1 MILIENPNKIKSIVN
16 NFRRNS
22 YKIVL
27 AHGTFDLLHVGH
39 IKHLKFAKKFGQKL
53 IVSIT
58 ADKFVKKGHG
68 RPYFKEI
75 YRKEMLESLEFIDY
89 VFIVNDASAI
99 PAIKTVKPDFYLKGE
114 EYKDNSKDITKKIK
128 KEKLEVKKYNGKV
141 IYSNEIVYSSS
152 NLINNYFENYSNEL
166 KNKIHIFKKKDV
178 VNKVLQNLKKIQ
190 NKKVLLI
197 GETIVDEYKYVQP
210 LGKTPKENLISNLLL
225 KNEIFAGGVLAA
237 GVHLSSFSKKVN
249 ILTSYDK
256 PILNKIIKKFG
267 SHLKIKNLR
276 LNSLKTIEKIR
287 YVESG
292 LNRKLFQIYKMI
304 DKPIAIS
311 DEKKIYSYLVKNLKN
326 FDLVIVNDFG
336 HNFLTPKTIKYI
348 QSNSKF
354 LAVNA
359 QSNSSNQGY
368 NLITKYKKADYVCID
383 YPEAKLASKNKFLS
397 PEKIYRNILSK
408 KIDTNKFAITLGK
421 DGSIV
426 FDKNKQFKLPVFSNK
441 VVDTMGAGD
450 AYFVITSLFASCGF
464 EIDEIAL
471 IGNTIGSI
479 KTNIRGHSK
488 KIDFDS
494 FLSYLSTILK

>member
-1 MILIENPNKIKSIVN
+1 MNLVKNSKKIESIIN
-16 NFRRNS
+16 LYRKNS

-39 IKHLKFAKKFGQKL
+39 IKHLKFAKKFGEKL

-58 ADKFVKKGHG
+58 TDKHVKKGHG
-68 RPYFKEI
+68 RPYFNEI
-75 YRKEMLESLEFIDY
+75 FRKEMLESLEFVDH
-89 VFIVNDASAI
+89 VFIVNHASAV
-99 PAIKTVKPDFYLKGE
+99 PAIKIVKPDFYLKGE
-114 EYKDNSKDITKKIK
+114 EYKDNSKDITNKIK
-128 KEKLEVKKYNGKV
+128 KEKSEVKKNGGKI
-141 IYSNEIVYSSS
+141 IYSNEITYSSS
-152 NLINNYFENYSNEL
+152 NLINNYFENFSKEL
-166 KNKIHIFKKKDV
+166 KDKIQILKKKNIINKIL
-178 VNKVLQNLKKIQ
+178 NNLTNIE

-237 GVHLSSFSKKVN
+237 GAHLSSFSKNVT
-249 ILTSYDK
+249 ILTSYEK
-256 PILNKIIKKFG
+256 PLLNKIIKKIG
-267 SHLKIKNLR
+267 SSLLIHNLKLKR
-276 LNSLKTIEKIR
+276 FKTIVKSR
-287 YVESG
+287 YVEAG

-304 DKPIAIS
+304 DEPISIS
-311 DEKKIYSYLVKNLKN
+311 DENKIYNYLVKNIRK

-336 HNFLTPKTIKYI
+336 HNFLTSKSINYI
-348 QSNSKF
+348 QNNSKY
-354 LAVNA
+354 LSINA
-359 QSNSSNQGY
+359 QSNSANQGY

-383 YPEAKLASKNKFLS
+383 YPEAKLAAKNKFLS
-397 PEKIYRNILSK
+397 PKNIYRNILSK
-408 KIDTNKFAITLGK
+408 KINTKKFTITLGK

-426 FDKNKQFKLPVFSNK
+426 FEKNKNFKMPVFSNK

-464 EIDEIAL
+464 KIDEIAL
-471 IGNTIGSI
+471 IGNTIGSM

-488 KIDFDS
+488 KIDFEN

>member
-1 MILIENPNKIKSIVN
+1 MILIENPEKIKSIISD
-16 NFRRNS
+16 FRKNS
-22 YKIVL
+22 FKIVL

-39 IKHLKFAKKFGQKL
+39 IKHLKFAKKFGHKL

-75 YRKEMLESLEFIDY
+75 YRKEMLESLSFVDY
-89 VFIVNDASAI
+89 VFVVNDASAI
-99 PAIKTVKPDFYLKGE
+99 PAIKIVKPDFYLKGE

-128 KEKLEVKKYNGKV
+128 KEKFEVKKHGGKV
-141 IYSNEIVYSSS
+141 IYSNEVVYSSS
-152 NLINNYFENYSNEL
+152 NLINNYFENYSSEL
-166 KNKIHIFKKKDV
+166 KDKINIFKKRNII
-178 VNKVLQNLKKIQ
+178 NKILLNLKRVQ
-190 NKKVLLI
+190 NKKILLI

-237 GVHLSSFSKKVN
+237 GIHLSSFSKNVN
-249 ILTSYDK
+249 VLTSYDK
-256 PILNKIIKKFG
+256 PILNKIIKSFG
-267 SHLKIKNLR
+267 SLIKIKNLK
-276 LNSLKTIEKIR
+276 LDSLKTIEKIR

-304 DKPIAIS
+304 DKPIS
-311 DEKKIYSYLVKNLKN
+311 TFDEKKLFSYLVNNLKK

-336 HNFLTPKTIKYI
+336 HNLLTPKTIKFI
-348 QSNSKF
+348 QKNSKF
-354 LAVNA
+354 LAINA

-383 YPEAKLASKNKFLS
+383 YPEAKLAAKNKFLS
-397 PEKIYRNILSK
+397 PDKIYRNILSK
-408 KIDTNKFAITLGK
+408 KIKTNKFAITLGK

-426 FDKNKQFKLPVFSNK
+426 FDKNKQFKMPVFSNK

-471 IGNTIGSI
+471 IGNTIGSL

-488 KIDFDS
+488 KIDFEN

>member
-1 MILIENPNKIKSIVN
+1 MILTENPEKIKSIVN
-16 NFRRNS
+16 TIRKSSN
-22 YKIVL
+22 KIVL

-75 YRKEMLESLEFIDY
+75 FRKEMLESLEFVDF

-99 PAIKTVKPDFYLKGE
+99 PAIKIVKPDFYLKGE
-114 EYKDNSKDITKKIK
+114 EYKDNSKDITKKIS
-128 KEKLEVKKYNGKV
+128 KEKLEVKKYGGKI

-152 NLINNYFENYSNEL
+152 NLINNYFENFSFEL
-166 KNKIHIFKKKDV
+166 KEKINLLKKKNIINKI
-178 VNKVLQNLKKIQ
+178 LTSLKKAQ
-190 NKKVLLI
+190 NKKILLI

-237 GVHLSSFSKKVN
+237 GIHLSSFSKNVS

-256 PILNKIIKKFG
+256 PILNKIVKNFG
-267 SHLKIKNLR
+267 SDLKIKNLKIK
-276 LNSLKTIEKIR
+276 SLKTIEKIR

-304 DKPIAIS
+304 DKPIS
-311 DEKKIYSYLVKNLKN
+311 NLDEKKLFSYLVNNLKK

-336 HNFLTPKTIKYI
+336 HNLLTPKTIKFI
-348 QSNSKF
+348 EKNSKF
-354 LAVNA
+354 LAINA

-368 NLITKYKKADYVCID
+368 NLITKYKKADYICID
-383 YPEAKLASKNKFLS
+383 YPEAKLAAKNKFLS
-397 PEKIYRNILSK
+397 PDKIYKDILSK
-408 KIDTNKFAITLGK
+408 KIKTKKFAITLGK

-426 FDKNKQFKLPVFSNK
+426 FDKNKNIIIDNSQFNEKINSNK
-441 VVDTMGAGD
+441 
-450 AYFVITSLFASCGF
+450 
-464 EIDEIAL
+464 
-471 IGNTIGSI
+471 
-479 KTNIRGHSK
+479 
-488 KIDFDS
+488 
-494 FLSYLSTILK
+494 

>member
-1 MILIENPNKIKSIVN
+1 MNLIENSEKIKSKIN
-16 NFRRNS
+16 TFRKNS

-39 IKHLKFAKKFGQKL
+39 IKHLKYSKKFGEKL
-53 IVSIT
+53 VVSIT
-58 ADKFVKKGHG
+58 ADKFVKKGQG

-75 YRKEMLESLEFIDY
+75 FRKEMLESLAFVDY
-89 VFIVNDASAI
+89 VFIVNHPSAL
-99 PAIKTVKPDFYLKGE
+99 PAIRIVKPDFYLKGE
-114 EYKDNSKDITKKIK
+114 EYKDNSKDITNKIK
-128 KEKLEVKKYNGKV
+128 KEKLEVKKYKGKI
-141 IYSNEIVYSSS
+141 IYSNEITYSSS
-152 NLINNYFENYSNEL
+152 NLINNYFENFSKEL
-166 KNKIHIFKKKDV
+166 KDKIQIIKKK
-178 VNKVLQNLKKIQ
+178 NIIKKIL
-190 NKKVLLI
+190 NNLSNIRDKKILLI

-237 GVHLSSFSKKVN
+237 GVHLSSFSKNVTV
-249 ILTSYDK
+249 LTSYDK
-256 PILNKIIKKFG
+256 PLLNKIIKNFG
-267 SHLKIKNLR
+267 SILKINNLK

-287 YVESG
+287 YVETG

-304 DKPIAIS
+304 DRPIS
-311 DEKKIYSYLVKNLKN
+311 NNDEKKIYNYLLKNLKK

-336 HNFLTPKTIKYI
+336 HNFLTSKTIKYI
-348 QSNSKF
+348 QKNSKF
-354 LAVNA
+354 LSINA
-359 QSNSSNQGY
+359 QSNSANQGY

-383 YPEAKLASKNKFLS
+383 YPEAKLAAKNKFLS
-397 PEKIYRNILSK
+397 PENIYKNILNK
-408 KIDTNKFAITLGK
+408 KIKTKKFAITLGK

-426 FDKNKQFKLPVFSNK
+426 FEKNKLFRMPVFSNK

-450 AYFVITSLFASCGF
+450 AYFVITSLFASCNF

-471 IGNTIGSI
+471 IGNTIGSM

-488 KIDFDS
+488 KIDFEN

>member
-1 MILIENPNKIKSIVN
+1 MILTENPEKIKSIVN
-16 NFRRNS
+16 TIRKSSN
-22 YKIVL
+22 KIVL

-75 YRKEMLESLEFIDY
+75 FRKEMLESLEFVDF

-99 PAIKTVKPDFYLKGE
+99 PAIKIVKPDFYLKGE
-114 EYKDNSKDITKKIK
+114 EYKDNSKDITKKIS
-128 KEKLEVKKYNGKV
+128 KEKLEVKKYGGKI

-152 NLINNYFENYSNEL
+152 NLINNYFENFSFEL
-166 KNKIHIFKKKDV
+166 KEKINLLKKKNIINKI
-178 VNKVLQNLKKIQ
+178 LTSLKKAQ
-190 NKKVLLI
+190 NKKILLI

-237 GVHLSSFSKKVN
+237 GIHLSSFSKNVS

-256 PILNKIIKKFG
+256 PILNKIVKNFG
-267 SHLKIKNLR
+267 SDLKIKNLKIK
-276 LNSLKTIEKIR
+276 SLKTIEKIR

-304 DKPIAIS
+304 DKPIS
-311 DEKKIYSYLVKNLKN
+311 NLDEKKLFSYLVNNLKK

-336 HNFLTPKTIKYI
+336 HNLLTPKTIKFI
-348 QSNSKF
+348 EKNSKF
-354 LAVNA
+354 LAINA

-368 NLITKYKKADYVCID
+368 NLITKYKKADYICID
-383 YPEAKLASKNKFLS
+383 YPEAKLAAKNKFLS
-397 PEKIYRNILSK
+397 PDKIYKDILSK
-408 KIDTNKFAITLGK
+408 KIKTKKFAITLGK

-426 FDKNKQFKLPVFSNK
+426 FEKNKNFKMPVFSNK

-450 AYFVITSLFASCGF
+450 AYFVVTSLFASCGF

-471 IGNTIGSI
+471 IGNTIGSL

-488 KIDFDS
+488 KIDFEN

>member
-1 MILIENPNKIKSIVN
+1 MNLVKNAKKIESIIN
-16 NFRRNS
+16 LYRKNS

-39 IKHLKFAKKFGQKL
+39 IKHLKFAKKFGEKL

-58 ADKFVKKGHG
+58 TDKHVKKGHG
-68 RPYFKEI
+68 RPYFNEI
-75 YRKEMLESLEFIDY
+75 FRKEMLESLEFVDD
-89 VFIVNDASAI
+89 VFIVNHASAV
-99 PAIKTVKPDFYLKGE
+99 PAIKIVKPDFYLKGE
-114 EYKDNSKDITKKIK
+114 EYKDNSKDITNKIK
-128 KEKLEVKKYNGKV
+128 KEKSEVKKNGGKI
-141 IYSNEIVYSSS
+141 IYSNEITYSSS
-152 NLINNYFENYSNEL
+152 NLINNYFENFSKEL
-166 KNKIHIFKKKDV
+166 KDKIQILKKKNIINKIL
-178 VNKVLQNLKKIQ
+178 NNLTNIQ

-237 GVHLSSFSKKVN
+237 GAHLSSFSKNVT
-249 ILTSYDK
+249 ILTSYEK
-256 PILNKIIKKFG
+256 PLLNKIIKKLG
-267 SHLKIKNLR
+267 SSLLIHNLKLK
-276 LNSLKTIEKIR
+276 SLKTIEKIR
-287 YVESG
+287 YVEAG

-304 DKPIAIS
+304 DEPISIS
-311 DEKKIYSYLVKNLKN
+311 DEKKIYNYLVKNIRK

-336 HNFLTPKTIKYI
+336 HNFLTSKSINYI
-348 QSNSKF
+348 QNNSKY
-354 LAVNA
+354 LSINA
-359 QSNSSNQGY
+359 QSNSANQGY

-383 YPEAKLASKNKFLS
+383 YPEAKLAAKNKFLS
-397 PEKIYRNILSK
+397 PKNIYRNILSK
-408 KIDTNKFAITLGK
+408 KINTKKFTITLGK

-426 FDKNKQFKLPVFSNK
+426 FEKNKDFKMPVFSNK

-464 EIDEIAL
+464 KIDEIAL
-471 IGNTIGSI
+471 IGNTIGSM

-488 KIDFDS
+488 KIDFEN